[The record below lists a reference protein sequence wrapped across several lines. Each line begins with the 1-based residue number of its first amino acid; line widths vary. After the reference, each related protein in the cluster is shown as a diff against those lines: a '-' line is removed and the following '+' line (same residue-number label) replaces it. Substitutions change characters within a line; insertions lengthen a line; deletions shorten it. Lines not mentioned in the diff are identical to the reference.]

1 MLSAGARAFLE
12 SSLNTPVEQI
22 FGATGNPQPL
32 TPLDYYRLLFQ
43 LGRTGFGSF
52 SVFVYSFKVLSYAA
66 SGVLV
71 VLAFTTPTRRVF
83 VSGGLLC
90 TFLLVLLP
98 LHLLL
103 TEANGEGVEVYF
115 LPRFLAYLALTL
127 PLIGF
132 FVRPPRSTHTQE
144 DGRRTGRDDNQT

>member
-1 MLSAGARAFLE
+1 MRARLLRVVFVLGFGLHIALLFIPAYHRDVAMLSAGARAFLE

-83 VSGGLLC
+83 VSGGCSFRAVCYAHSCLFYSRY
-90 TFLLVLLP
+90 TSFLL
-98 LHLLL
+98 
-103 TEANGEGVEVYF
+103 
-115 LPRFLAYLALTL
+115 
-127 PLIGF
+127 
-132 FVRPPRSTHTQE
+132 
-144 DGRRTGRDDNQT
+144 RRTGKG